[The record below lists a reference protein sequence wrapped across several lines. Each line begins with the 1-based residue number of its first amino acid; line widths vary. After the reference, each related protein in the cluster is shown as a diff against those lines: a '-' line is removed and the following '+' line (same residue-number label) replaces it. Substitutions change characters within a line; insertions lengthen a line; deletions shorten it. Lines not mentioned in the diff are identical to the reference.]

1 MLRRTL
7 TLCLAVLLAG
17 SATAQ
22 LRPGGGPPPQGG
34 PPPKAEPVPEPPKP
48 LDRPMTEAIVRSY
61 ATAEH
66 WALQAIVLLSLGN
79 DFHPAGAAP
88 VIAALNAEDERL
100 RPYAIEL
107 LHGMET
113 SKLASVATP
122 EVVDAVVE
130 FVSKEKNELLATR
143 TLEVLARLFPSGPGA
158 ERKAWKRY
166 WQEARATYVPT
177 AWEPPPGAEPEG
189 RSSAGAFVERAF
201 DLRDAGL
208 DVAIVIDSTGSM
220 QVAIDTARDAIND
233 VVSLLAGVAPKLRLG
248 LVHYKDVSDFSDGA
262 KLVVSMTKKHD
273 AVREGLAKL
282 IAGGGG
288 DVPESVD
295 EGFEVALT
303 KEMDWNKDANRLIL
317 IIGDAPPQPRTM
329 EGLLKAVKE
338 AHDRPFLK
346 GSKAVTGKREQLR
359 PFITSTICTSA
370 AARETFEQISKA
382 GGGTNVMM
390 EVRGGG
396 GGVRG
401 PQGGGDPEKAARG
414 IVEHILLLS
423 FGVQYRPQ
431 LERFVH
437 IYFEYRDAGLFK

>member
-166 WQEARATYVPT
+166 WQEARATYVRR
-177 AWEPPPGAEPEG
+177 PGNRA
-189 RSSAGAFVERAF
+189 RSRSGSAGAFVERAF

-273 AVREGLAKL
+273 AVREGLA
-282 IAGGGG
+282 
-288 DVPESVD
+288 
-295 EGFEVALT
+295 
-303 KEMDWNKDANRLIL
+303 N
-317 IIGDAPPQPRTM
+317 
-329 EGLLKAVKE
+329 
-338 AHDRPFLK
+338 
-346 GSKAVTGKREQLR
+346 
-359 PFITSTICTSA
+359 
-370 AARETFEQISKA
+370 
-382 GGGTNVMM
+382 
-390 EVRGGG
+390 
-396 GGVRG
+396 
-401 PQGGGDPEKAARG
+401 
-414 IVEHILLLS
+414 
-423 FGVQYRPQ
+423 
-431 LERFVH
+431 
-437 IYFEYRDAGLFK
+437 

>member
-7 TLCLAVLLAG
+7 ALCLAALLAG
-17 SATAQ
+17 PATAQ

-34 PPPKAEPVPEPPKP
+34 PPPKAEPIPEPPKP

-79 DFHPAGAAP
+79 DFHPAGAVP
-88 VIAALNAEDERL
+88 VVAALNAEDERL
-100 RPYAIEL
+100 RPYAVEL
-107 LHGMET
+107 LRAMEA

-122 EVVDAVVE
+122 EVVDALVE
-130 FVSKEKNELLATR
+130 LASKEKNELLVAH
-143 TLEVLARLFPSGPGA
+143 TLEVLTRVLPAGPGA
-158 ERKAWKRY
+158 ERKAWKRW
-166 WQEARATYVPT
+166 WQEARATYAPT

-220 QVAIDTARDAIND
+220 QIAIDTARDAIND
-233 VVSLLAGVAPKLRLG
+233 VVSLLSGVAPKLRLG

-262 KLVVSMTKKHD
+262 KLLVSMTKKHD

-295 EGFEVALT
+295 KGFEVALT
-303 KEMDWNKDANRLIL
+303 KEMDWNKEANRLVL
-317 IIGDAPPQPRTM
+317 IIGDAPPQPRTL
-329 EGLLKAVKE
+329 EGLLKSVKE
-338 AHDRPFLK
+338 AHDRPFVK
-346 GSKAVTGKREQLR
+346 GSKAVSGKREQFR

-401 PQGGGDPEKAARG
+401 PEPGGDPEKAARS

-431 LERFVH
+431 LQRFVQV
-437 IYFEYRDAGLFK
+437 YFEYRDAGLFK